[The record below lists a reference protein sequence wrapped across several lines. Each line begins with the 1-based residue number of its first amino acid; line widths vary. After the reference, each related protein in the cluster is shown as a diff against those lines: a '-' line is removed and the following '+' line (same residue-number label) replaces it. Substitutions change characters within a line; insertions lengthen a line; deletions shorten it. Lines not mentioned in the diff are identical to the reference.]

1 MTIGIAEEG
10 SHLIAPVHRRG
21 EELGSARAQHLVSGR
36 AIRHSDGQLA
46 ADPVRVC
53 GRGKGD
59 GGLVLCRST
68 WDREQDLT
76 APKVEASTRCR
87 EIRASPSRLARR
99 DRTKAGERS
108 RSRQGGASAPHRRSG
123 SHVVLSLLFPPE
135 GVVPQYL
142 ILAVR
147 TLTGALDALSQ

>member
-10 SHLIAPVHRRG
+10 SDLVAPVHRLS
-21 EELGSARAQHLVSGR
+21 EELGSAGAQHLICGR
-36 AIRHSDGQLA
+36 AIRNPDGQLA

-59 GGLVLCRST
+59 GGLVLCGST

-76 APKVEASTRCR
+76 APKAEASTGCR
-87 EIRASPSRLARR
+87 ETRAPPSRLAHR

-108 RSRQGGASAPHRRSG
+108 RSPQGGALAPHRRSG

-135 GVVPQYL
+135 GVVPQ
-142 ILAVR
+142 
-147 TLTGALDALSQ
+147 